1 MQRVAERPASV
12 LAAYSDRLADAV
24 ERAAGA
30 VVQVQGRPRQ
40 AASGIVWSA
49 DGLIV
54 TAAHVL
60 EQPEGIM
67 VGLPDGRTVAAK
79 LLGRDSGTDLALLRV
94 DTNTIGVGL
103 TPVARGAAPRLG
115 HAVLV
120 VARPGSGPAASRG
133 VVSSIEGA
141 ATTGGP
147 FDGIIRTDATF
158 YPGFSGGAVVDITG
172 AMIGLATSHFGP
184 AGVAIA
190 TATVERVAAAL
201 LNHGRVRSGFLGL
214 HSQPVLLPPALQAS
228 ADVSQESALLVVG
241 LEADGPATRAGLLVG
256 DILVALDGQPVRRGE
271 DLVALLRVEQV
282 GRAAEAQII
291 RGGRRLA
298 LSMTIGERGAEV
310 ETR

>member
-1 MQRVAERPASV
+1 MQSVAERPASV

-24 ERAAGA
+24 ERAAAA

-40 AASGIVWSA
+40 AASGIIWSA

-60 EQPEGIM
+60 EQTEGINI
-67 VGLPDGRTVAAK
+67 GLPDGRTVAAK
-79 LLGRDSGTDLALLRV
+79 LLGRDSGTDLALLRLV
-94 DTNTIGVGL
+94 TTGL
-103 TPVARGAAPRLG
+103 TAVARGAAPRLG
-115 HAVLV
+115 HTLLV
-120 VARPGSGPAASRG
+120 VARPDSGPATSRG

-141 ATTGGP
+141 TTAAGGP
-147 FDGIIRTDATF
+147 LDGIIRTDATF

-172 AMIGLATSHFGP
+172 AMVGLATSHFGP
-184 AGVAIA
+184 AGVVIA
-190 TATVERVAAAL
+190 TATVERVTAAL
-201 LNHGRVRSGFLGL
+201 LSHGRVRSGFLGL
-214 HSQPVLLPPALQAS
+214 HSQPVLLPAGLQAS

-241 LEADGPATRAGLLVG
+241 LESDGPATRAGLLVG

-271 DLVALLRVEQV
+271 DLVALLRVAQV
-282 GRAAEAQII
+282 GRPAEAQII

-298 LSMTIGERGAEV
+298 LSVTIGERGAEV